1 MKHDYTA
8 PKLEA
13 FAQIESIIMDGE
25 DTLVSGVG
33 GEIDLSGVVDE
44 G

>member
-1 MKHDYTA
+1 MKRYIA
-8 PKLEA
+8 PEVEA
-13 FAQIESIIMDGE
+13 FEQIKSIIMDGE

-33 GEIDLSGVVDE
+33 GEIDLAGVVDE

>member
-1 MKHDYTA
+1 MKHEYTV
-8 PKLEA
+8 PEVEA
-13 FAQIESIIMDGE
+13 FEHIEATIMDGE

-33 GEIDLSGVVDE
+33 GEIDLAGVVDE